1 MSLFGHFVLLLT
13 GCLLYACTPEQRT
26 SGRQA
31 EQAYVDLFYAIHTDA
46 PVAAK
51 AAARQ
56 LDNTLAALR
65 STWQRPYNEERLEN
79 IRYHLDQAAWVYAEA
94 RTSIEDANLE
104 LAGVQ
109 LDRATY
115 ELTTAS
121 PATMHEL
128 YIGAIYDFLITWIEV
143 KHTVGEPNLCSLEW
157 TGFSHCA
164 KDVRITW
171 RRVRSIKPNA
181 RTYGPEAPI
190 DNERFE
196 LAHASVEVALEK
208 FETILKTSDQ
218 CLAANRAEQVSTAI
232 WELVL
237 LFGSEAAGESL

>member
-1 MSLFGHFVLLLT
+1 MSMFRPFFLFLIG
-13 GCLLYACTPEQRT
+13 GLLYTCTPEQRI

-31 EQAYVDLFYAIHTDA
+31 EQAYVDLIYAIHTDE

-56 LDNTLAALR
+56 LDNTLATLR

-94 RTSIEDANLE
+94 RTSIEEANLE
-104 LAGVQ
+104 LAGLQ

-115 ELTTAS
+115 ELTAAS

-143 KHTVGEPNLCSLEW
+143 EHAVGEPDLCSLEW
-157 TGFSHCA
+157 TGFSNYA

-171 RRVRSIKPNA
+171 RRVRSIKPHP
-181 RTYGPEAPI
+181 RMYGPEAPI

-208 FETILKTSDQ
+208 FEAILKTGDQ
-218 CLAANRAEQVSTAI
+218 CLAANKAEQVSTAI

-237 LFGSEAAGESL
+237 LFGSDTEGSAL

>member
-1 MSLFGHFVLLLT
+1 MSIFRSFFLFLIG
-13 GCLLYACTPEQRT
+13 GLLYTCTPEQRI

-31 EQAYVDLFYAIHTDA
+31 EQAYVDLFYAIHTDQ

-56 LDNTLAALR
+56 LDNSLATLR
-65 STWQRPYNEERLEN
+65 STWQRPYSEERLEN

-94 RTSIEDANLE
+94 RTSIEDTNLE

-115 ELTTAS
+115 ELTAAS

-143 KHTVGEPNLCSLEW
+143 KHAVGEPDLCSLEW
-157 TGFSHCA
+157 AGFSNYA
-164 KDVRITW
+164 KDVRNTW
-171 RRVRSIKPNA
+171 RRVRSIKPHP
-181 RTYGPEAPI
+181 RMYGPEAPI
-190 DNERFE
+190 DGERFR

-208 FETILKTSDQ
+208 FETILKTGDQ
-218 CLAANRAEQVSTAI
+218 CLAADKAEQVSTAI

-237 LFGSEAAGESL
+237 LFGSEAEGESL